1 MAIESNNQFS
11 ESTKT
16 PKIRANYTRNFL
28 AENEISDDDFI
39 DMAGKIGVT
48 VEANDIKNNE
58 SLVSKVVDI
67 QKKLGFPEE
76 DNQNGQDG
84 MLGPYTLENLRTR
97 IGSQAE
103 RKDLSGKVADSGEP
117 AAADAPAD
125 VPSADKPPVAKAPEA
140 APAAKPLVAAPST
153 PKPPL
158 KKPDVDVASAENLRP
173 KEIPIELWK
182 KYLDKQRE
190 LVRMLNPAKVSL
202 IPYTPPTK
210 EIPAKGNMLAIALA
224 GDWDAKLSSR
234 YKDTKDKIS
243 YEKNSKFP
251 NLSEFQSHLKEWDI
265 DLVVGLGDMKPDVMK
280 DGKNQHDLGN
290 YDGLMDDVVGGL
302 KGFDKV
308 TKKEGQAIAWAA
320 IMGNHDVIE
329 KGRKVSYRD
338 LTPLFKRTLENYQE
352 SRVGGNVEAFSFQAQ
367 KDTNLTVICFN
378 KGTRFISDE
387 QIQFFEKICKEAATK
402 GHSVMF
408 ANHIPPF
415 QHSYGWGLAHEGK
428 ESGRSLTQF
437 GRIQQIARTYIEN
450 RGSAFYIVNGDNHL
464 SNVYGNAID
473 PGALAAN
480 YWYLDDGDAT
490 NGKGKSALRS
500 VPSSAVLHIEKNTG
514 FIKGVYFRTPRSDF
528 KEPLPSD
535 KHALAW
541 GVNAK
546 DQEALVAKK

>member
-1 MAIESNNQFS
+1 MSIESGNQFS
-11 ESTKT
+11 ESPKST
-16 PKIRANYTRNFL
+16 KIRASYTRNFL
-28 AENEISDDDFI
+28 NENEISLSDFI
-39 DMAGKIGVT
+39 SNAGKVGVVIEEKDFT
-48 VEANDIKNNE
+48 DDQL
-58 SLVSKVVDI
+58 LVNKVVAI
-67 QKKLGFPEE
+67 QKQLGFSES
-76 DNQNGQDG
+76 DDSHGQDG
-84 MLGPYTLENLRTR
+84 MFGPYTMEQLRIK
-97 IGSQAE
+97 IGAQAE
-103 RKDLSGKVADSGEP
+103 RKDLSGKVAEGTPQVVAGMD
-117 AAADAPAD
+117 DAGKQD
-125 VPSADKPPVAKAPEA
+125 RVV
-140 APAAKPLVAAPST
+140 VAAEDTT
-153 PKPPL
+153 PKPPE
-158 KKPDVDVASAENLRP
+158 KKDDSADREKSRP
-173 KEIPIELWK
+173 KEIPPELWK
-182 KYLDKQRE
+182 KYLDHQRE
-190 LVRMLNPAKVSL
+190 LVKMLNPAKVSL

-224 GDWDAKLSSR
+224 GDWDAKLAGR
-234 YKDTKDKIS
+234 YKDAKDKIA
-243 YEKNSKFP
+243 YMRNSKSP
-251 NLSEFQSHLKEWDI
+251 NLAEFQSHLKEWDI

-280 DGKNQHDLGN
+280 DGQDQHDPSN
-290 YDGLMDDVVGGL
+290 YDSLIDGVIGGL

-338 LTPLFKRTLENYQE
+338 LTPLFKKTLENYQE
-352 SRVGGNVEAFSFQAQ
+352 ARVDGNVEAFSFQAQ

-378 KGTRFISDE
+378 KGTRFISED
-387 QIQFFEKICKEAATK
+387 QIKFFEKICKEASAK

-428 ESGRSLTQF
+428 ESGRYLTQF

-450 RGSAFYIVNGDNHL
+450 KGRAFYIVNGDNHL

-490 NGKGKSALRS
+490 NGRGKSALRS
-500 VPSSAVLHIEKNTG
+500 VPSSAVLHIDKSTG

-528 KEPLPSD
+528 GDLAPD

-541 GVNAK
+541 GVNRVES
-546 DQEALVAKK
+546 DSNIAKK

>member
-1 MAIESNNQFS
+1 MTLESNNQFS

-16 PKIRANYTRNFL
+16 PKIRANYTRIFL

-76 DNQNGQDG
+76 DTQQGQDG
-84 MLGPYTLENLRTR
+84 MLGPYTLDNLRTR
-97 IGSQAE
+97 IGSQAD
-103 RKDLSGKVADSGEP
+103 RKDLSGTVADSGGSGEP
-117 AAADAPAD
+117 AAAEAPAPAD
-125 VPSADKPPVAKAPEA
+125 VPA
-140 APAAKPLVAAPST
+140 T
-153 PKPPL
+153 
-158 KKPDVDVASAENLRP
+158 KPDVDVASAENLRP

-182 KYLDKQRE
+182 KYLEKQRE

-202 IPYTPPTK
+202 IPYTPPSK

-280 DGKNQHDLGN
+280 DGKDQHDGVN
-290 YDGLMDDVVGGL
+290 YDGLMNDVVGGL

-338 LTPLFKRTLENYQE
+338 LTPLFKKTLENYQE

-387 QIQFFEKICKEAATK
+387 QIQFFEKICKEASAK